1 MIRRMIG
8 KREAR
13 RRFSDDVGFEKGV
26 GRERGGEREEERE
39 EERERKGVGMLK
51 WNGMM

>member
-13 RRFSDDVGFEKGV
+13 RRFSDDMGFEKGV
-26 GRERGGEREEERE
+26 GLGERE
-39 EERERKGVGMLK
+39 EERERKGVEMWK

>member
-26 GRERGGEREEERE
+26 GGGGGARERG
-39 EERERKGVGMLK
+39 RERKYVEMLK

>member
-26 GRERGGEREEERE
+26 GCGERE
-39 EERERKGVGMLK
+39 EERERKCVGMLK

>member
-13 RRFSDDVGFEKGV
+13 RRFSDDMGFEKGV
-26 GRERGGEREEERE
+26 GWGERE
-39 EERERKGVGMLK
+39 EERERKGVGMWK

>member
-8 KREAR
+8 KREAW

-26 GRERGGEREEERE
+26 GRERGGERG
-39 EERERKGVGMLK
+39 ERERKGVGMLK